1 MGVESLTLTTKELLD
16 GGLKPST
23 PVAIIERGTSKY
35 QRTITGT
42 LGSIAKEAEEQK
54 VQPPAVIVV
63 GEVVT
68 LGRKL
73 SWFKPS

>member
-1 MGVESLTLTTKELLD
+1 MD
-16 GGLKPST
+16 GGSDPSV
-23 PVAIIERGTSKY
+23 PVAIIERGTSKQ

-63 GEVVT
+63 GEVVN

-73 SWFKPS
+73 SWFKPSQP